1 MFLELDLQR
10 VSRAFRN
17 GLINQPTNIL
27 FFKGENKD
35 GGGTITLESVVLA
48 PQQLGRS
55 SRGILRFLEKLT
67 EQNPIQE
74 MYSALEDRGI
84 IPGEEVCF
92 VSVASSKLTSQN
104 RVLTNVF
111 CTFGNEN
118 YIPVHH
124 CC

>member
-27 FFKGENKD
+27 FFKGENKV
-35 GGGTITLESVVLA
+35 GGGNITLESVVLA

-55 SRGILRFLEKLT
+55 SRGMLRFLERLT
-67 EQNPIQE
+67 AQNPIQE

-84 IPGEEVCF
+84 TPGEEVCF
-92 VSVASSKLTSQN
+92 VLVAPSKLPPQN
-104 RVLTNVF
+104 SDTCVL
-111 CTFGNEN
+111 
-118 YIPVHH
+118 HLL
-124 CC
+124 